1 MRENYS
7 AEQLRQK
14 ANDIRID
21 IIEEVHSAT
30 CGHPGGSLSIADIMS
45 VLYFHEL
52 NIDPANPQW
61 EDRDRVVLSKGH
73 AAPALYA
80 VLAERGYFDK
90 EILKTLRKQG
100 SILQG
105 HPDRKH
111 IPGVDVSTG
120 SLGQGISAAVGIAL
134 YGKINNKNYRTYA
147 IVGDGEMQE
156 GEVYEALMAA
166 AHYGLSNLT
175 VILDR
180 NGLQIDGKVDDVMS
194 ISPVKEKAE
203 AFNFHT
209 IEADGHDVESLIAA
223 LDAARA
229 DNTKP
234 TFIIAKTVKGKGVSF
249 MENNAGWHGKAPND
263 EQYAQAIEELTKEA
277 K

>member
-1 MRENYS
+1 
-7 AEQLRQK
+7 
-14 ANDIRID
+14 
-21 IIEEVHSAT
+21 
-30 CGHPGGSLSIADIMS
+30 
-45 VLYFHEL
+45 
-52 NIDPANPQW
+52 
-61 EDRDRVVLSKGH
+61 KGH

-80 VLAERGYFDK
+80 ALAERGYFDK

-134 YGKINNKNYRTYA
+134 YGKINNKDYRTYA

-156 GEVYEALMAA
+156 GEVYEALMSA
-166 AHYGLSNLT
+166 AHYGLTNLT

-180 NGLQIDGKVDDVMS
+180 NGLQIDGNVDDVMS

-203 AFNFHT
+203 AFNFQV